1 MQHQRL
7 TATIL
12 LTGLLAAAVPA
23 WAEQAEEATGS
34 GAPVSDEQLRQ
45 FTLAL
50 AEVRSIR
57 MEYMPRVQEA
67 ESREQRNELKQ
78 RGREEMLEA
87 IRDTGLEVGEY
98 NRIGQRIGD
107 DQELKRRVQQ
117 MMRANDDE

>member
-12 LTGLLAAAVPA
+12 LTGLLAAAPA
-23 WAEQAEEATGS
+23 WAEQTNEASGS
-34 GAPVSDEQLRQ
+34 GAQVSDEQLQQ

-67 ESREQRNELKQ
+67 ESREQRNQLKQ
-78 RGREEMLEA
+78 QGREEMLEA
-87 IRDTGLEVGEY
+87 IRDTGLEVDEY
-98 NRIGQRIGD
+98 NRIGQRIGND
-107 DQELKRRVQQ
+107 ADLKRRVQE
-117 MMRANDDE
+117 MMRANQDE